1 VVRHD
6 GDDSYLVV
14 AADKG
19 TATFSDLAN
28 SVAES
33 YGFWLGD
40 AFASGGSVGYD
51 HKAMGI
57 TAKGAWVSVQ
67 RHFREMGVDCQAE
80 DFTAVGIGDMS
91 GDVFG
96 NGMLCSEHTRLVAA
110 FDHRDIFLDPDP
122 DAATSYAER
131 RRLFELPRSSWK
143 DYDSSLISEGGGVWP
158 RSAKSIPVSAQVR
171 TALGLD
177 ADVTAMTPAELMKA
191 ILVAPVDLLWNGG
204 IGTYVKSSEE
214 SHADAGDKANDA
226 IRVNGEDLRAKCIGE
241 GGNLGFTQLGRVEYA
256 RFGASGQGGRINTD
270 FIDNSAGVDTSDHEV
285 NIKILLD
292 EVVRSGAMDEP
303 ARNELLAEMTDEVAS
318 LVLRDNYEQNLALA
332 NAEAHAPSLL
342 HVHEDWMRALEK
354 RGVLNRELEGLPS
367 TRQVRRRLDRKQ
379 ALSAPELSVLLAWTK
394 IVLADEL
401 IESDL
406 PDDPYLREDLLA
418 YFPSRMKPELEAAME
433 EHPLRREII
442 VTQVVNDLVNGA
454 GMTFWPRLAGETGAS
469 PADLTRANFVAR
481 EIFGSLQLRQ
491 EIATLDNQVPADRQ
505 TRMRIEMRTLVERA
519 SRWLV
524 TNRRPP
530 LDSVATVDFFRAR
543 VQAVMAEL
551 PDIMSGRELDDYV
564 ARAKRLTQQG
574 VSDDLASRVA
584 VLAPAYALLGIVET
598 ADRLGLDPVE
608 VARVHFALGER
619 LGLPALVERIFA
631 LPRDDR
637 WQTMA
642 RAAVR
647 DDLYGVHQ
655 QLTAQVLE
663 TTSADDPAPVRVAQ
677 WEESDEE
684 LVGRSAA
691 TLEEI
696 CREETAEL
704 ARLSVGLRVVRGLLS

>member
-1 VVRHD
+1 
-6 GDDSYLVV
+6 
-14 AADKG
+14 
-19 TATFSDLAN
+19 
-28 SVAES
+28 
-33 YGFWLGD
+33 
-40 AFASGGSVGYD
+40 
-51 HKAMGI
+51 
-57 TAKGAWVSVQ
+57 
-67 RHFREMGVDCQAE
+67 
-80 DFTAVGIGDMS
+80 
-91 GDVFG
+91 
-96 NGMLCSEHTRLVAA
+96 
-110 FDHRDIFLDPDP
+110 
-122 DAATSYAER
+122 
-131 RRLFELPRSSWK
+131 
-143 DYDSSLISEGGGVWP
+143 
-158 RSAKSIPVSAQVR
+158 
-171 TALGLD
+171 
-177 ADVTAMTPAELMKA
+177 
-191 ILVAPVDLLWNGG
+191 
-204 IGTYVKSSEE
+204 
-214 SHADAGDKANDA
+214 
-226 IRVNGEDLRAKCIGE
+226 
-241 GGNLGFTQLGRVEYA
+241 
-256 RFGASGQGGRINTD
+256 
-270 FIDNSAGVDTSDHEV
+270 
-285 NIKILLD
+285 
-292 EVVRSGAMDEP
+292 
-303 ARNELLAEMTDEVAS
+303 
-318 LVLRDNYEQNLALA
+318 
-332 NAEAHAPSLL
+332 
-342 HVHEDWMRALEK
+342 
-354 RGVLNRELEGLPS
+354 
-367 TRQVRRRLDRKQ
+367 
-379 ALSAPELSVLLAWTK
+379 
-394 IVLADEL
+394 
-401 IESDL
+401 
-406 PDDPYLREDLLA
+406 
-418 YFPSRMKPELEAAME
+418 
-433 EHPLRREII
+433 
-442 VTQVVNDLVNGA
+442 
-454 GMTFWPRLAGETGAS
+454 
-469 PADLTRANFVAR
+469 
-481 EIFGSLQLRQ
+481 
-491 EIATLDNQVPADRQ
+491 
-505 TRMRIEMRTLVERA
+505 MRIEMRTLVERA

-663 TTSADDPAPVRVAQ
+663 TTSADYPAPVRVAQ